1 MRNLLIFILVLI
13 VVWWV
18 RRALQGP
25 RGGDGQSQARGWS
38 RRTRSGDPERM
49 LECEHCGV
57 HIPESEG
64 VYEGDTFY
72 CSEEHRRLG
81 VRR

>member
-1 MRNLLIFILVLI
+1 
-13 VVWWV
+13 
-18 RRALQGP
+18 
-25 RGGDGQSQARGWS
+25 
-38 RRTRSGDPERM
+38 M

-64 VYEGDTFY
+64 LYDGETFY

>member
-1 MRNLLIFILVLI
+1 MRNLLILVLVFI
-13 VVWWV
+13 VVWWI
-18 RRALQGP
+18 RRALSRPQ
-25 RGGDGQSQARGWS
+25 GDGGASRGRGWGWKS
-38 RRTRSGDPERM
+38 RSADPERM
-49 LECEHCGV
+49 LECDHCGL

-64 VYEGDTFY
+64 VREGDAFF

>member
-13 VVWWV
+13 IVWWV
-18 RRALQGP
+18 RRALQKP
-25 RGGDGQSQARGWS
+25 RGGDPS
-38 RRTRSGDPERM
+38 RTHGASRQDRSGDPERM

-64 VYEGDTFY
+64 LYDGDTFY